1 MVILNDLDR
10 LKLKLDRLGKT
21 LGIDVTFS
29 YYEQA
34 FIRRVLK
41 SVVTQINNKED
52 KDIAKEILKK
62 TEWLD
67 ENN

>member
-1 MVILNDLDR
+1 VILNDLDR